1 MNSREVFCPNPD
13 CPARGCAGE
22 GTIHIH
28 ARIPLRYR
36 CTVCQKTFSARA
48 GTPFYRRSTDEAIIT
63 LVVTLIANGCPPA
76 AIEAAFGLQ
85 RQTVRDWLD
94 AAGAQCARIHQH
106 LICQPRDLGAVQA
119 DEIRVKQQGGIVW
132 VALALMSTTR
142 LWLGG
147 AVSRRRDGA
156 LIARLCAARA
166 AAGLGGRLRGVR
178 PADQA
183 DGAFPRTAR
192 RAAGAVSAGRM
203 AGLGDRADGQTT
215 AGRAGRRRGAAA
227 GARHARVGGADRGGR
242 WRDWGVG
249 CGWSARPT
257 TSARRIAA

>member
-1 MNSREVFCPNPD
+1 VR
-13 CPARGCAGE
+13 
-22 GTIHIH
+22 T
-28 ARIPLRYR
+28 PLRYR
-36 CTVCQKTFSARA
+36 CTICGTIFSERA
-48 GTPFYRRSTDEAIIT
+48 GTLYHRRRTDEGIIT
-63 LVVTLIANGCPPA
+63 CVVTLIAHGCPPPA
-76 AIEAAFGLQ
+76 VEVAFEVQ
-85 RQTVRDWLD
+85 RQTVRDWLG
-94 AAGAQCARIHQH
+94 AAGAQCAAVHRQ
-106 LICQPRDLGAVQA
+106 LVCQPRGLGAVQA

-132 VALALMSTTR
+132 VALALMITTR